1 MSEPTILVVDDDPDI
16 LETTKVAL
24 GRSGYD
30 VITAVNGF
38 EAIGAARIRKPDLIL
53 LDVMLP
59 RENGYRVART
69 LREDEAAG
77 VYSQPNS
84 IILLTARD
92 LSTDPDREQL
102 FQNFAKPDRVI
113 YKPFDLDE
121 LLEQIETLLAER
133 VT

>member
-1 MSEPTILVVDDDPDI
+1 MSPV
-16 LETTKVAL
+16 
-24 GRSGYD
+24 
-30 VITAVNGF
+30 
-38 EAIGAARIRKPDLIL
+38 
-53 LDVMLP
+53 
-59 RENGYRVART
+59 RVART